1 MFCGRGVEQGT
12 HKLVGE
18 SNGIGSSVL
27 VVFVLHL
34 LCNGAVA
41 IIGTLAL
48 VVDIEAK
55 IQEMHEDKK

>member
-1 MFCGRGVEQGT
+1 MELF
-12 HKLVGE
+12 
-18 SNGIGSSVL
+18 
-27 VVFVLHL
+27 VVFLWFLFYFFGAMV
-34 LCNGAVA
+34 AVA